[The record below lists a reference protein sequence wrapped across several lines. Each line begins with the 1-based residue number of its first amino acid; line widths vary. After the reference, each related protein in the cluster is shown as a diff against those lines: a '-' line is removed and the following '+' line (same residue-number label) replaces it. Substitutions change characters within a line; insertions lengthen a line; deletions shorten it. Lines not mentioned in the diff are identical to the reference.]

1 MSKYLDKDGLAH
13 LWERIQELVA
23 TCGGGGSDSGGISKK
38 ASFSSPTTSLR
49 VNAKEFSS
57 SLHLTIG
64 GSNSKTGTLSFE
76 IIGGKPTNYYFALV
90 EDMYATSNFHLFE
103 KLKGYM
109 VRETSTSVFVDLFF
123 YSEEEVT
130 IVGSDIYIR
139 GLVFSDVD
147 LPTYDICYIE
157 GTCPSDGGGGGDIK

>member
-23 TCGGGGSDSGGISKK
+23 TCGSGGGSGISKT
-38 ASFSSPTTSLR
+38 ASIPGVTTSLQ
-49 VNAKEFSS
+49 VNSKEFRS

-64 GSNSKTGTLSFE
+64 GSNSKTGTISFE
-76 IIGGKPTNYYFALV
+76 IVGAKPANYHFALV

-139 GLVFSDVD
+139 GLLFSDVS
-147 LPTYDICYIE
+147 LPTSDICYIE
-157 GTCPSDGGGGGDIK
+157 GSCSSEGGGGDIAV

>member
-1 MSKYLDKDGLAH
+1 MSKFLDKDGLAH

-23 TCGGGGSDSGGISKK
+23 TCGGGDSGSSGISKT
-38 ASFSSPTTSLR
+38 ASIPSISTTLR
-49 VNAKEFSS
+49 VNSREFRS

-64 GSNSKTGTLSFE
+64 GSNSKTGTISFE
-76 IIGGKPTNYYFALV
+76 IVGGKPTNYDFAVV

-139 GLVFSDVD
+139 GLVFNDVT
-147 LPTYDICYIE
+147 LPNYDFCYIE
-157 GTCPSDGGGGGDIK
+157 GSCSSEGGGGDIA

>member
-23 TCGGGGSDSGGISKK
+23 TCGGSSDSGSGGISKTVSIPS
-38 ASFSSPTTSLR
+38 ASTSLR
-49 VNAKEFSS
+49 VNAKEFRS

-76 IIGGKPTNYYFALV
+76 IVGGKPANYHFALV

-103 KLKGYM
+103 KMQGYM
-109 VRETSTSVFVDLFF
+109 VRETSTSIFIDLFF

-139 GLVFSDVD
+139 GLVFSDIL
-147 LPTYDICYIE
+147 LPISDICYIE
-157 GTCPSDGGGGGDIK
+157 GTCSSGGGGGEIA

>member
-1 MSKYLDKDGLAH
+1 MSKFLDKDGLAH

-23 TCGGGGSDSGGISKK
+23 TCGGSGGGVSKT
-38 ASFSSPTTSLR
+38 ASIPSIAASLQ
-49 VNAKEFSS
+49 VNSKEFRS

-76 IIGGKPTNYYFALV
+76 IVGEKPTNYDFAVV

-139 GLVFSDVD
+139 GLVFSDGY
-147 LPTYDICYIE
+147 LPTSDICYIE
-157 GTCPSDGGGGGDIK
+157 GSCSSEGGGGGDIK

>member
-1 MSKYLDKDGLAH
+1 MSKFLDKDGLAH

-23 TCGGGGSDSGGISKK
+23 TCGGGDSGSVGISKT
-38 ASFSSPTTSLR
+38 ASISSITTSLR
-49 VNAKEFSS
+49 MNRKEFRS

-76 IIGGKPTNYYFALV
+76 IVGEKPANYQFALV
-90 EDMYATSNFHLFE
+90 VDMYATSNFHLFE

-109 VRETSTSVFVDLFF
+109 VRETSTSVFIDLFF

-139 GLVFSDVD
+139 GLVFNDVT
-147 LPTYDICYIE
+147 LPTSDICYIE
-157 GTCPSDGGGGGDIK
+157 GSCSSEGGGGDIAV